1 MKTGFI
7 SGEETTGDWPVVW
20 SMIFIQTTLICCSLP
35 TPLHFSYSSYSFLL
49 FLQWNSIQHIHPAF
63 PTSIWMSEY
72 MMSDCQSVARLNAGC
87 RIAWGQ
93 LAGYYGGGWYQW
105 RQNEILSWS
114 LSIWGC
120 HHNQINVMD
129 YASKRNFLVVMNW
142 ADCSQ
147 VKHVMW
153 HFLFSFTYKSKNIGY
168 CKLFNDLFFLLII
181 TMRRITMTVEHK
193 C

>member
-1 MKTGFI
+1 MPCDTMQDHAMPCNI
-7 SGEETTGDWPVVW
+7 VQYHAE
-20 SMIFIQTTLICCSLP
+20 QC
-35 TPLHFSYSSYSFLL
+35 
-49 FLQWNSIQHIHPAF
+49 NSIQHTHPAF
-63 PTSIWMSEY
+63 PTSSFSCFQLFLLLAGCLNAWCLIAGSQW
-72 MMSDCQSVARLNAGC
+72 AGRLNAGC
-87 RIAWGQ
+87 RIVWGQ
-93 LAGYYGGGWYQW
+93 LAGYCGGGWYQW
-105 RQNEILSWS
+105 KQNEILSWS